1 MSFIKRNLKEF
12 FDRCQS
18 IRPQINIGKNTK
30 RRTSPVNSPLIDR
43 LIPEATGA
51 VYIIHG
57 VNLNADNRHAHKTL
71 LYKRQTPK
79 GSLYCLEVSDDE
91 RRFGNKLKQSYYV
104 LSGLG
109 LGGCEILPLEE
120 ELDKFDRRKN
130 KNSIIYV
137 KSTFLE
143 YARLIIS
150 NNRIKFNDHGIIGI
164 WLNSD
169 FRHYSANIDDTVD
182 FKPNGDPVITVMKTL
197 DGRDFIR
204 VPPPELL
211 VAIRDYLESSESSS
225 LVFNKNYEEYI
236 EREMARQSLVQR

>member
-1 MSFIKRNLKEF
+1 MPAITGQLKKF
-12 FDRCQS
+12 YRRCQS
-18 IRPQINIGKNTK
+18 LQPQIDIGENTQSS
-30 RRTSPVNSPLIDR
+30 TSPVNSPLIDC

-51 VYIIHG
+51 VCIIHG
-57 VNLNADNRHAHKTL
+57 VDLKSDNRHAHKTL

-79 GSLYCLEVSDDE
+79 GSLYCLELSDDE
-91 RRFGNKLKQSYYV
+91 RRVGNSLTQTYYV
-104 LSGLG
+104 LSSLG
-109 LGGCEILPLEE
+109 LGGCKILPLEE
-120 ELDKFDRRKN
+120 DLDEFSETQYD
-130 KNSIIYV
+130 KNSISYM
-137 KSTFLE
+137 KNTSLE
-143 YARLIIS
+143 IILLIIS
-150 NNRIKFNDHGIIGI
+150 NDSIKFNEHGITGR

-211 VAIRDYLESSESSS
+211 VAIRDYLESSESSRY

-236 EREMARQSLVQR
+236 AREMAR